1 MVHQV
6 YPGTRHLLEHHS
18 RLLALKGMMN
28 GRLLWEFTKKQ
39 LLEIWKHTREESFC
53 SVFLILKQSY
63 PQRSSKNLSQ
73 GARWTFLRTGQ
84 KTTWF
89 TVSRKDSLVAMDD
102 QFALISVGNS
112 EWPRHRSFWMYQFW
126 CWWSISDIT
135 AFGLG
140 SWRRQWHWNW
150 VSFMYFMY
158 FGSINMQIVKLR
170 MI

>member
-112 EWPRHRSFWMYQFW
+112 EWPRHILLNVPVLMLMKHIWHYSFWTWIMKTTVTLKLSELYVLYVFW
-126 CWWSISDIT
+126 
-135 AFGLG
+135 
-140 SWRRQWHWNW
+140 
-150 VSFMYFMY
+150 
-158 FGSINMQIVKLR
+158 
-170 MI
+170 